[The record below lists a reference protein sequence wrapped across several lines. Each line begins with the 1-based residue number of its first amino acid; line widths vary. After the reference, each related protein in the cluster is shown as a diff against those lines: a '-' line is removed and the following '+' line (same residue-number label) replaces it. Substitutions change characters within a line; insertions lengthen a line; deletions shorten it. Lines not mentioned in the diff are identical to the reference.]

1 MRMNAREQLEE
12 NRISGVKLSL
22 TARQPTSSVCDSAQ
36 TTHRLKVF
44 RREKQTLRERERM
57 TLSVMKGR
65 YNFSFPQNVRNRM
78 KTGILRKEGRR

>member
-1 MRMNAREQLEE
+1 MRRMNAREQLEE
-12 NRISGVKLSL
+12 NRISRVKLSL

-44 RREKQTLRERERM
+44 RREKQTPRERM

-78 KTGILRKEGRR
+78 KTGILQKEGRR